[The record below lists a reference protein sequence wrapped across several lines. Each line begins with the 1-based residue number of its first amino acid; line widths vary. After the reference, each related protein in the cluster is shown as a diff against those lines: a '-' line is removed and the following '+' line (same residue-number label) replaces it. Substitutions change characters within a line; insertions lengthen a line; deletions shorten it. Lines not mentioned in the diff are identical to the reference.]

1 MAKKSTNVSIMA
13 VGQGGVPRLLAQMII
28 NGQITYKVAIKRFPQ
43 IKEEIDWYLT
53 WYGHPELIEEV

>member
-1 MAKKSTNVSIMA
+1 MKKSTDAVIMA
-13 VGQGGVPRLLAQMII
+13 AKGSAAARLLAEMII

>member
-1 MAKKSTNVSIMA
+1 MAKNLTNAVVMA
-13 VGQGGVPRLLAQMII
+13 VGQGGAPRLLAQMII

-43 IKEEIDWYLT
+43 LKEEIDWYLT